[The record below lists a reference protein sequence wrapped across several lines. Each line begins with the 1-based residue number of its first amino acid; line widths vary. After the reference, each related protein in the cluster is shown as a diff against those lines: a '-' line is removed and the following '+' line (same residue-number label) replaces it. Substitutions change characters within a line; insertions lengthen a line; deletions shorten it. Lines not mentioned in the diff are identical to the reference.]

1 MSIHDK
7 DSEFI
12 LQDCVDVVKLLSI
25 MKDCI
30 IEGIE
35 LLNLCVIGNEVFES
49 SIRVLVN
56 HSFEGLDVE
65 V

>member
-1 MSIHDK
+1 M
-7 DSEFI
+7 
-12 LQDCVDVVKLLSI
+12 KLLSI

-30 IEGIE
+30 MKGLE

-56 HSFEGLDVE
+56 CSFKGLGVK